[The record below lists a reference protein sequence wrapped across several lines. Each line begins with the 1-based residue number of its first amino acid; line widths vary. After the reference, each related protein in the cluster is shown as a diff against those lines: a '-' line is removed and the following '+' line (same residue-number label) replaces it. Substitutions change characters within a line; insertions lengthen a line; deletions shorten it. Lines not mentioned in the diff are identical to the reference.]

1 MFSLVESRPDP
12 HRDMK
17 LSGLGESDRCP
28 IRPQG
33 IETVAGL
40 QLLLKPGE
48 FRQVFQP
55 ERV

>member
-1 MFSLVESRPDP
+1 MFSLVESSPDP